1 MDAARRATSRENA
14 EALNKT
20 ESKVEWHFKPRTK
33 KKTPRMMKKCTF
45 RSLPNTSRMEKNR
58 KKIHL
63 SSSTTNKP
71 WDEMNEEKTLAEA
84 QTPPDHACVKEQQNL
99 QPPVAQAKQTR
110 T

>member
-20 ESKVEWHFKPRTK
+20 EIKVEWHFKPRTK

-45 RSLPNTSRMEKNR
+45 RSLPKKNR

-63 SSSTTNKP
+63 SSSTTNKL

-84 QTPPDHACVKEQQNL
+84 QTPPDHACMNEQQNL
-99 QPPVAQAKQTR
+99 QPPVAQAKLAR